1 MKIMKQKN
9 YLAIGAFV
17 LLAMLIIGG
26 CGGTQRTVKRTDYVQ
41 AQQQDSVQDDECAS
55 ESDNCVAEMKDGDV
69 TGDYL
74 KIGEVRE
81 GEVFE
86 MDFDQSDKLE
96 SVCADGLAAVSYTL
110 VVNDECAWAACP
122 CYVCVECPDGTCGEL
137 ENKCNCPQ
145 DCK

>member
-1 MKIMKQKN
+1 MKRKN

-17 LLAMLIIGG
+17 LLVMLIIGG
-26 CGGTQRTVKRTDYVQ
+26 CGGTQRTVKRTDYVK
-41 AQQQDSVQDDECAS
+41 AQQEQNSAASEDECAS
-55 ESDNCVAEMKDGDV
+55 KSANCVAEMKDGEL

-74 KIGEVRE
+74 KIGEVKE

-86 MDFDQSDKLE
+86 LDFDKSDKLGK
-96 SVCADGLAAVSYTL
+96 VCAEGMTATAYTMVEDGDCLYTQ
-110 VVNDECAWAACP
+110 CP
-122 CYVCVECPDGTCGEL
+122 CYVCVKCPDGTCGNG